1 MSGILNMVS
10 RFTRGRTTGAPA
22 RTRRPTAGPAAGR
35 TPRAGGAARGNA
47 AGLEGMARKFMR
59 RAR

>member
-10 RFTRGRTTGAPA
+10 RFARGRTTGAPA
-22 RTRRPTAGPAAGR
+22 RTRRPAAGHG
-35 TPRAGGAARGNA
+35 TGRAPHARGNA
-47 AGLEGMARKFMR
+47 AGLEGMARKLMR